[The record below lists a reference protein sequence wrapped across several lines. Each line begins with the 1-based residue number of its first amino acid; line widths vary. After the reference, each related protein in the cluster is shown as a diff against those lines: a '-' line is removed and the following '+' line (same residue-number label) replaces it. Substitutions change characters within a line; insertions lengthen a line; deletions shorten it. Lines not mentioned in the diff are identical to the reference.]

1 MRSTTYG
8 ANCQNLTALEKDHR
22 CLYPYYRPWVESILI
37 IFLSLISIF
46 SVVNLLLSS
55 YNAKHDRVV
64 AVSRLEF
71 IYHDLM
77 KSEDEI
83 RRLKIVSLNEER
95 QFHNALKQSMKVRS
109 ELLKQI
115 AIHTGTPPDEIDELL
130 KRDPNY

>member
-8 ANCQNLTALEKDHR
+8 ANCQNLTDLEKDR
-22 CLYPYYRPWVESILI
+22 CFYPRYRPWLESLLI
-37 IFLSLISIF
+37 AFLSLISIF
-46 SVVNLLLSS
+46 SVISLLLSS
-55 YNAKHDRVV
+55 YNAKHDRVI

-71 IYHDLM
+71 IYRDLM

-95 QFHNALKQSMKVRS
+95 QFHNSLKESMRVRS

-115 AIHTGTPPDEIDELL
+115 AIHTGTPANEVNELL